1 VGLAREELN
10 DAFPTL
16 SEVYPAVAE
25 SVPLARESLTAFAS
39 AAGAT
44 GHELDEIRLAVSEA
58 ATNVVLHAYRDRGGY
73 IYFTAA
79 LAGDELWILVT
90 DRGSGLHAGSNS
102 QGLGFGLPLIS
113 QVSDEF
119 AIVQP
124 AAGGT
129 EVRMRFAL
137 RSPRVTPDDQGR
149 GSLLSARSPASP
161 SFSTI
166 T

>member
-1 VGLAREELN
+1 VARDDLN
-10 DAFPTL
+10 GALPTL
-16 SEVYPAVAE
+16 SEIYLAAPE
-25 SVPLARESLTAFAS
+25 SVAQARESLTAFAS

-44 GHELDEIRLAVSEA
+44 GDELDEIRLAVSEA
-58 ATNVVLHAYRDRGGY
+58 VTNVVLHAYRDRGGY
-73 IYFTAA
+73 VYVTAA

-90 DRGSGLHAGSNS
+90 DHGGGLHAGSDS
-102 QGLGFGLPLIS
+102 RGLGFGLVLIS

-119 AIVQP
+119 AIVQA

-137 RSPRVTPDDQGR
+137 RSSQVAPDGHGR
-149 GSLLSARSPASP
+149 GSRSSAGSPASAT
-161 SFSTI
+161 FSTI